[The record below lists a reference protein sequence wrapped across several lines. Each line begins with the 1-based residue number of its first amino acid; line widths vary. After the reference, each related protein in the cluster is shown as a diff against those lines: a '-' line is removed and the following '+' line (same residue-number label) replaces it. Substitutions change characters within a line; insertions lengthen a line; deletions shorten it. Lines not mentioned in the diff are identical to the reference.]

1 MYTNKKNGKI
11 KVLFTLMCLFCLSVL
26 LFSEKD
32 VQAAYMKKAALKAY
46 KVFLSQKTIKWSD
59 TTPNLPLSKCTFTLA
74 YIDGDSIPELIIGS
88 GSSTS
93 HAEGYYQLYTYKN
106 GKVTYVDNLMDGFAY
121 YKKKGVYCS
130 SHSGTGGV
138 ETYYY
143 KFSKGKIEYKLHS
156 IDERQSG
163 FDLNNDGK
171 ITIYYEQV
179 IKAQNPFYQ
188 SVTKG
193 IGKKLFN
200 GELQK
205 LTGKTKKKT
214 VKKLYDNTAANR
226 KKRIK

>member
-1 MYTNKKNGKI
+1 
-11 KVLFTLMCLFCLSVL
+11 
-26 LFSEKD
+26 
-32 VQAAYMKKAALKAY
+32 MKKK
-46 KVFLSQKTIKWSD
+46 KTSN
-59 TTPNLPLSKCTFTLA
+59 TASL
-74 YIDGDSIPELIIGS
+74 LIIALPGI
-88 GSSTS
+88 
-93 HAEGYYQLYTYKN
+93 LYLLINNYIPLFGLFIAFK
-106 GKVTYVDNLMDGFAY
+106 D
-121 YKKKGVYCS
+121 
-130 SHSGTGGV
+130 
-138 ETYYY
+138 Y

-163 FDLNNDGK
+163 FDLNDDGK